1 MKELLFGSI
10 KSVSNIVDKAEA
22 SKHEAAR
29 LAHEISIMADWWKF
43 SKAKQG
49 V

>member
-10 KSVSNIVDKAEA
+10 KSVSNIVDKVEA

-29 LAHEISIMADWWKF
+29 LAHEISTTADRWNF

-49 V
+49 A